1 MIILLLIA
9 AAMAIMGI
17 VILIGKG
24 DKLISG
30 YNTASEEEREQ
41 YNIKRLRGLIG
52 GLLIVLAPT
61 VLMLKEETMTAVLS
75 FVALTSVACII
86 VVILAIFGLLLHNVI
101 SLKMEQHELQVKKEQ
116 LEQKKKELQEE
127 KKAVSDND
135 YIEEQARKQLKMIK
149 PGEILYVLP
158 DDDDKSND
166 PKKDGD
172 SDSGSD
178 Q

>member
-52 GLLIVLAPT
+52 GLLIV
-61 VLMLKEETMTAVLS
+61 MLKEETMTAVLS

-86 VVILAIFGLLLHNVI
+86 VVILANTWA
-101 SLKMEQHELQVKKEQ
+101 KNK
-116 LEQKKKELQEE
+116 
-127 KKAVSDND
+127 
-135 YIEEQARKQLKMIK
+135 
-149 PGEILYVLP
+149 
-158 DDDDKSND
+158 
-166 PKKDGD
+166 
-172 SDSGSD
+172 
-178 Q
+178 